1 MGGSTHT
8 HTHTHSLCPHVR
20 ARVRVREHMCAC
32 AKRVSTW
39 KAAFITDHIL
49 LIVMRLAM
57 YLLDVRIV
65 RMHSFELMLVC
76 SVSAI

>member
-1 MGGSTHT
+1 M
-8 HTHTHSLCPHVR
+8 
-20 ARVRVREHMCAC
+20 
-32 AKRVSTW
+32 STW